1 MRCRFFITGLP
12 FLIPLAGHA
21 NMQSAKASS
30 LSMRIAQNEARR
42 AELKGERHQLSSTGQ
57 AIPPAL
63 RNRIMTLE
71 AEWEAD
77 MAARDQVFADFHAT
91 LTLVEKVRA
100 ISRQDTDG
108 KVPMLINEDGIPE
121 LTGREST
128 RFELTDSV
136 VQMSRFYPSLE
147 SADLERERN
156 QFLDRILYNG
166 GYTPISLGTLS
177 PEERRKA
184 ADAMA
189 AFLLTA
195 IESQNLIEGHKT
207 LADLGLQ
214 QPLEEVVRRTI
225 GAPLARLESRPQP
238 VAVLEL
244 TASEAQ
250 S

>member
-1 MRCRFFITGLP
+1 
-12 FLIPLAGHA
+12 
-21 NMQSAKASS
+21 
-30 LSMRIAQNEARR
+30 
-42 AELKGERHQLSSTGQ
+42 
-57 AIPPAL
+57 
-63 RNRIMTLE
+63 
-71 AEWEAD
+71 
-77 MAARDQVFADFHAT
+77 
-91 LTLVEKVRA
+91 
-100 ISRQDTDG
+100 
-108 KVPMLINEDGIPE
+108 
-121 LTGREST
+121 
-128 RFELTDSV
+128 
-136 VQMSRFYPSLE
+136 MSRFYPSLE

-189 AFLLTA
+189 AFLLTQLGA